1 MMAVT
6 MVREEQSYPAEILS
20 ITSASA
26 SSIPPGVSPGME
38 NLRVSESSGR
48 LSNDTAAAT
57 GQLSPPYATSQGPV
71 ELLAA
76 PSMPLDRFEAY
87 VKDTLGSYAP
97 SFQKQQQRNPMN
109 EHQGGSGLD
118 SHTSWGGQGHHGSAV
133 RPIDVNMYIRSTLD
147 LEKQVTQLDSADMEY
162 LKAKGVFDLPPRKL
176 QEDLVE
182 VFFSDVHPTAP
193 VINRAEF
200 LSSFYSHGQPSRLLL
215 FAIFTSASR
224 ACRNPAL
231 LDKRGTNQG
240 SALRFYKAT
249 RVSMPNFP

>member
-1 MMAVT
+1 
-6 MVREEQSYPAEILS
+6 
-20 ITSASA
+20 
-26 SSIPPGVSPGME
+26 ME
-38 NLRVSESSGR
+38 NLRVSASRGS
-48 LSNDTAAAT
+48 LSKNMAAAT
-57 GQLSPPYATSQGPV
+57 GQLSPPYATIQGPA
-71 ELLAA
+71 EPPAA

-109 EHQGGSGLD
+109 GHQGGSGLD
-118 SHTSWGGQGHHGSAV
+118 SHTSWDGQGYHGSAV
-133 RPIDVNMYIRSTLD
+133 RPIDVNMSIRSTLD
-147 LEKQVTQLDSADMEY
+147 LEKQVTELDWADMEY

-182 VFFSDVHPTAP
+182 AFFSDVHPTAP

-200 LSSFYSHGQPSRLLL
+200 LSTFYSNGHPSRLLL
-215 FAIFTSASR
+215 FAIFTTASR

-240 SALRFYKAT
+240 SAQRFYKAT
-249 RVSMPNFP
+249 RVSMPNIPWPEHSLVQVHTFKLVANGNL

>member
-1 MMAVT
+1 MMTAT
-6 MVREEQSYPAEILS
+6 MVREEQTYPAEILS
-20 ITSASA
+20 ITSVSA

-38 NLRVSESSGR
+38 NLRLSASSGR
-48 LSNDTAAAT
+48 LSNDMAAAT
-57 GQLSPPYATSQGPV
+57 GQLFPPYATIQGPA
-71 ELLAA
+71 EPPAA

-118 SHTSWGGQGHHGSAV
+118 SHTSWDGQGRHGSAV
-133 RPIDVNMYIRSTLD
+133 RPIGVNMSLRSTLD
-147 LEKQVTQLDSADMEY
+147 LEKQLTQLDSADMEY
-162 LKAKGVFDLPPRKL
+162 LKAKGVFDLPPRRL

-182 VFFSDVHPTAP
+182 VFFSEVHPTAP
-193 VINRAEF
+193 VINRTEF
-200 LSSFYSHGQPSRLLL
+200 LSTFYGDGHPSRLLL

-231 LDKRGTNQG
+231 LDNQGTNQG

-249 RVSMPNFP
+249 RVSIPSFP